1 MTKKA
6 PVRMYDAV
14 TPDNIP
20 KSAEV
25 VAGYVD
31 GYYAWPGEAWDRWP
45 DALKVLITVAGSIR
59 GNVADVESGSMT
71 SDEARKWIEAKHH
84 AGMRESTVYCSR
96 SSLEAVRAACEGQD
110 YSIWVADWT
119 GSPHPVHDTV
129 ATQYRNADNLYDLSM
144 AYSQEWLDVI
154 NKANRPWPYR
164 KK

>member
-6 PVRMYDAV
+6 PVEMYDSA
-14 TPDNIP
+14 TPGSIP
-20 KSAEV
+20 GSAAV

-31 GYYAWPGEAWDRWP
+31 GDYAWPAEAWDRWP
-45 DALKVLITVAGSIR
+45 DALKVLITVAGAPR
-59 GNVADVESGSMT
+59 GNVADVEAGAMT
-71 SDEARKWIEAKHH
+71 PEQARKWMEAKRD

-96 SSLEAVRAACEGQD
+96 ADIGAVRAACAGQD

-119 GSPHPVHDTV
+119 GSPHRVDDTV
-129 ATQYRNADNLYDLSM
+129 ATQYRNVGRLYDLST

-164 KK
+164 R